1 MSLQVWLPLNGDLH
15 NQGLKGDTIITNTNA
30 VINNEGK
37 IGKCYSFGTATSRI
51 NLSANAMS
59 SFTGEAS
66 FCFWIKILSWNTSY
80 ATYFQAGMGST
91 PWAHY
96 IFGFL
101 RNNANSSCCFTIS
114 NGTTASNASYLTP
127 NLELNTWYH
136 IGLVYKTGHCLIYI
150 NGILYK
156 DYTTS
161 IVPDFSKITTITL
174 GACNNGTGYQTNC
187 LMNDVRIYDHALSD
201 KEVQEI
207 AKGLAI
213 HIKLD
218 DNFLT
223 DNSGYNYP
231 LVLSNVSNT
240 EDTPRYTQS
249 TTFSGTTSYI
259 KINTNSCMAQH
270 AEAMTINLWAKNNT
284 WATNTHFFSCT
295 ESGGFNTE
303 PGNSG
308 YLRFPVYVCTNAEK
322 TTYAYKYDS
331 KELQISAIPVNEW
344 VMLTWVYDN
353 TGTRTYI
360 NGQLHHTYTNTS
372 YGIRFNMNARL
383 FLGCEAGGANPTS
396 PYYNGQESDF
406 RLYYTALTEDQIL
419 ELYNTSMSIDDKGNG
434 YAREM
439 VEDSSLNITKTGQF
453 HGNELIDDNT
463 FTTASITKNDRQL
476 KVNTFYE
483 Y

>member
-1 MSLQVWLPLNGDLH
+1 MSLLYWLPLINDAH
-15 NQGLKGDTIITNTNA
+15 NQGLQGDVTTIMGSGITYTN
-30 VINNEGK
+30 GK
-37 IGKCYSFGTATSRI
+37 LGNAATFPNAASSCL
-51 NLSANAMS
+51 NLPGLQLQ
-59 SFTGEAS
+59 TGSWAA
-66 FCFWIKILSWNTSY
+66 WIKCKGEGSSSSQYVISE
-80 ATYFQAGMGST
+80 GRDMGSVG
-91 PWAHY
+91 AN
-96 IFGFL
+96 IFL
-101 RNNANSSCCFTIS
+101 SKA
-114 NGTTASNASYLTP
+114 GTTLYARSHKVSITYSNFP
-127 NLELNTWYH
+127 LNTWMH
-136 IGLVYKTGHCLIYI
+136 ICMTFGTNSFKLYI
-150 NGILYK
+150 NGTLNQTISYTDNT
-156 DYTTS
+156 DYAQS
-161 IVPDFSKITTITL
+161 NNRFVL
-174 GACNNGTGYQTNC
+174 GKMAYGYTQTGSYFPFNGQI
-187 LMNDVRIYDHALSD
+187 NDVRVYNHCLSD

-223 DNSGYNYP
+223 DNSGYNHP

-308 YLRFPVYVCTNAEK
+308 YLRFPVYVCTNAEQ

-383 FLGCEAGGANPTS
+383 FLGCEASGANPTT

-419 ELYNTSMSIDDKGNG
+419 ELYNTSVSIDNLGNV
-434 YAREM
+434 YAREL
-439 VEDSSLNITKTGQF
+439 VEL
-453 HGNELIDDNT
+453 
-463 FTTASITKNDRQL
+463 
-476 KVNTFYE
+476 
-483 Y
+483 